1 MKRRLRTADRYL
13 TIWILLAMVLG
24 VVLGKLIPQL
34 PISLE
39 SLSSGTT
46 NIPLAIGLIIMMYP
60 PLTRVRY
67 EDVPKT
73 FTNRRV
79 LILSIFQNWII
90 GPALMFVLAM
100 LTVPDRPE
108 LFQGLVLIGLAR
120 CIAMV
125 IVWNDLAGGNR
136 EYATGLVAM
145 NSLFQ
150 VILYGAFAWFY
161 LDVLPS
167 ALGLQASHVNLDMST
182 VGVSVLLYLGTPLIA
197 GYLTRYLSIRIMG
210 QVWFETTLVPRLAPF
225 TIIAL
230 LLTIVIMF
238 ALKAETIVAVPTDVL
253 RVAIPLLMYFLVMFA
268 VSLVMSRRLG
278 APESIART
286 LAFTAASNNFE
297 LAIAVAISVYG
308 LSSSQAL
315 AAVVGPLIEVP
326 VMLLLVWFVTR
337 QHAANGRESSQA

>member
-1 MKRRLRTADRYL
+1 MKRRLRTADRFL
-13 TIWILLAMVLG
+13 TIWILLAMAVG

-34 PISLE
+34 SATLE
-39 SLSSGTT
+39 SLRSGTT
-46 NIPLAIGLIIMMYP
+46 NIPLALGLIIMMYP

-79 LILSIFQNWII
+79 FVLSVIQNWII
-90 GPALMFVLAM
+90 GPALMFILAM
-100 LTVPDRPE
+100 VTVSDRPE

-136 EYATGLVAM
+136 EYATGLVAV

-150 VILYGAFAWFY
+150 VVLYGVYAWFY

-167 ALGLQASHVNLDMST
+167 ALGLQASHIQLDMTT
-182 VGVSVLLYLGTPLIA
+182 VGVSVVLYLGTPLIA
-197 GYLTRYLSIRIMG
+197 GYLTRYLSIRIKG
-210 QVWFETTLVPRLAPF
+210 QTWFETTLIPRLAPL

-238 ALKAETIVAVPTDVL
+238 ALKAETIVAVPIDVV
-253 RVAIPLLMYFLVMFA
+253 RVTLPLLVYFLVMFA
-268 VSLVMSRRLG
+268 ISLIMSRRLG
-278 APESIART
+278 APEPIART

-297 LAIAVAISVYG
+297 LAIAVAIAVYG

-337 QHAANGRESSQA
+337 QRDANEPESSRA

>member
-1 MKRRLRTADRYL
+1 MKRRLRPTDRFL
-13 TIWILLAMVLG
+13 TVWIVLAMVGG
-24 VVLGKLIPQL
+24 VVLGKMFPQL
-34 PISLE
+34 PITLE

-46 NIPLAIGLIIMMYP
+46 NIPLALGLIIMMYP

-79 LILSIFQNWII
+79 FVLSLIQNWVI
-90 GPALMFVLAM
+90 GPAIMFVLAM
-100 LTVPDRPE
+100 LMVPDRPD

-136 EYATGLVAM
+136 EYAAGLVGV

-150 VILYGAFAWFY
+150 VVLYGAYAWFY

-167 ALGLQASHVNLDMST
+167 ALGLPASHIQLDMST
-182 VGVSVLLYLGTPLIA
+182 VATSVLLYLGVPLVA
-197 GYLTRYLSIRIMG
+197 GYATRYCCIRIKG
-210 QVWFETTLVPRLAPF
+210 SAWFETQLVPRLAPL
-225 TIIAL
+225 TILAL
-230 LLTIVIMF
+230 LATIVIMF
-238 ALKAETIVAVPTDVL
+238 SLKAETIVAVPTDVV
-253 RVAIPLLMYFLVMFA
+253 RVALPLLVYFILMFT
-268 VSLVMSRRLG
+268 VSLGMSRRLG
-278 APESIART
+278 ASEPVART

-297 LAIAVAISVYG
+297 LAIAVAIAVYG

-326 VMLLLVWFVTR
+326 VMLFLVWFVTR
-337 QHAANGRESSQA
+337 QRAANEPESSQA